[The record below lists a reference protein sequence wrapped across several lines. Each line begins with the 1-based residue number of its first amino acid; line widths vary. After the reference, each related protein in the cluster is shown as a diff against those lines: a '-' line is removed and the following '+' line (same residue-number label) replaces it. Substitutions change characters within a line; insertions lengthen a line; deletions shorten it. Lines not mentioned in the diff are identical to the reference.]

1 MILGMFFFSIG
12 AYPNEKNTK
21 GKEEVDSV
29 IPFKDRIAIR
39 TNALD
44 WVALLPN
51 FGLEFDVAGKPHN
64 VSLNLNVK
72 ANFTS
77 FHSLPVKWIYDIT
90 DIRLEAR
97 KYIRTS
103 SAQGKKDEATRKDKF
118 QNFLRWKSFSPRFW
132 RAYYIG
138 GYVNAGAYNLKF
150 KDLGRKGRYIGGG
163 MTFGYLTP
171 LYQYRHGSLD
181 FEIGGSLG
189 FVYTELDTYNM
200 VTDNSYNYVTRNMR
214 KFIPYPIITDF
225 KVGFV
230 YRFNTLQ
237 EKYKESNSVYAN
249 ISNRIYLR
257 EQERI
262 TRKAEKERREKAIA
276 DSIAN
281 VRYME
286 SLQQSYGHVDSSET
300 DSIDVQVTENDSI
313 TVSGKENVSQDK
325 EKSGKKKDKSAKRK
339 SGKRKNKDKEE
350 VSSGETETVVESN
363 AAVEDKS
370 KGKKN
375 RNKRKKKEEAVETTV
390 KDEEE
395 K

>member
-1 MILGMFFFSIG
+1 MGL
-12 AYPNEKNTK
+12 
-21 GKEEVDSV
+21 KEE
-29 IPFKDRIAIR
+29 
-39 TNALD
+39 
-44 WVALLPN
+44 
-51 FGLEFDVAGKPHN
+51 
-64 VSLNLNVK
+64 
-72 ANFTS
+72 
-77 FHSLPVKWIYDIT
+77 DI
-90 DIRLEAR
+90 
-97 KYIRTS
+97 S
-103 SAQGKKDEATRKDKF
+103 
-118 QNFLRWKSFSPRFW
+118 
-132 RAYYIG
+132 
-138 GYVNAGAYNLKF
+138 
-150 KDLGRKGRYIGGG
+150 
-163 MTFGYLTP
+163 
-171 LYQYRHGSLD
+171 
-181 FEIGGSLG
+181 
-189 FVYTELDTYNM
+189 
-200 VTDNSYNYVTRNMR
+200 

-350 VSSGETETVVESN
+350 VSSGETETVVEST
-363 AAVEDKS
+363 AAVEDKH
-370 KGKKN
+370 KDKKK
-375 RNKRKKKEEAVETTV
+375 RNKRKKKEETVEPEV